1 MYQDD
6 VLSHIPYVLCDKG
19 ISRCIRGENS
29 RSGVLCCSETSM
41 GLPEV
46 ELRLSHGNYLFLI
59 PLRPARYTK
68 MTPIRFVEDLIP
80 GEKRDPFTAPTM

>member
-1 MYQDD
+1 
-6 VLSHIPYVLCDKG
+6 
-19 ISRCIRGENS
+19 
-29 RSGVLCCSETSM
+29 M